1 MVKKS
6 STSQKEIVFIS
17 NGGVIITRYH
27 LAFMYVLILWP
38 IIFLACFVTQ
48 QEWFVGEDGYLLSF
62 GGATGTPTNSG
73 NLSTSNTLLS
83 DTGRSNILWVSFLF
97 ALAAGLLIYLF
108 L

>member
-17 NGGVIITRYH
+17 NGGVNISRYH
-27 LAFMYVLILWP
+27 LTFMYVLILWP
-38 IIFLACFVTQ
+38 IIFLVCFVTQ
-48 QEWFVGEDGYLLSF
+48 QEWFVGEDGYLFNF

-73 NLSTSNTLLS
+73 HLSTSNTLLS
-83 DTGRSNILWVSFLF
+83 DTGRANILWVSFLF
-97 ALAAGLLIYLF
+97 ALAVGLIIYLF